1 MTESL
6 DNIILKK
13 KESELITL
21 RSDLEELK
29 LQFINETSIFAA
41 KWFEETARQYVT
53 KYSDY
58 TLTLGAKKI
67 AEIRASVN
75 NLIGESDKIVR
86 TRLSQPNI
94 WWHENPNLHTALRE
108 YEQLGNK
115 EVGQKFPE
123 ILDLPVRCALG
134 ELGFILEKYGYN
146 VTTGSYAQSYPEFW
160 FYASENQKIR
170 ASPYFPHLLEWSKD
184 MQETIQ
190 EYDNLYRQALTLFGE
205 IQEIKDKQKR
215 QQVLGLWDSTQ

>member
-123 ILDLPVRCALG
+123 ILVVPVRSPSENFA
-134 ELGFILEKYGYN
+134 FILEKYGYN
-146 VTTGSYAQSYPEFW
+146 VTTDLMHSRIQNSGFTL
-160 FYASENQKIR
+160 QKTKRFGQVPIFLTYLNGQKTCKK
-170 ASPYFPHLLEWSKD
+170 PSKS
-184 MQETIQ
+184 MITCI
-190 EYDNLYRQALTLFGE
+190 
-205 IQEIKDKQKR
+205 DKH
-215 QQVLGLWDSTQ
+215 